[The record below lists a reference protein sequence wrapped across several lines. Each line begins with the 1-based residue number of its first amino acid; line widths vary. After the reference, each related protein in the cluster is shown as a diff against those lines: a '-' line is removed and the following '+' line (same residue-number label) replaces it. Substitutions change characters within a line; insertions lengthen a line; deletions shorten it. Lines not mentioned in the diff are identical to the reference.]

1 MAQASLVN
9 ADTVMQDLR
18 NAIALDLLNPGP
30 DQASSTNPVDSIV
43 QAHMNDSESLTLA

>member
-18 NAIALDLLNPGP
+18 NAIALDLLNPGL
-30 DQASSTNPVDSIV
+30 DQDSSSGPNDNVV
-43 QAHMNDSESLTLA
+43 QAHMNASES